1 MRLKDNEDGV
11 SELVGFM
18 LILLILMLFV
28 SMLQVYEVPKWN
40 KEIETGFFDHVYN
53 DFIGLRSDIEFASAR
68 SIPVRSHIQLG
79 VRYPE
84 RFLFVNPGPGA
95 SGSITFEPA
104 RITLRTNSGNFTMN
118 STRIIYKMNG
128 ISNQPD
134 LIYEHGMIIQDF
146 GNGNLITDSDQTLI
160 NGDYFSIPVI
170 FSPPQ
175 SYGGLLSQNL
185 NIEFLD
191 ASDYNMSFLPNNVNI
206 TLETKYPG
214 FWNDL
219 NISGIKV
226 VNYSN
231 SSGYIYINRSVNSL
245 IVPNKRSD
253 EYIISTILTDYVPDS
268 LKPRGTLMAGTG
280 SQGAYVDGKTGINL
294 ISIPP
299 SSANPTFFISDV
311 QSSSNCNK
319 CITINIV
326 DSITAFKI
334 ELSISGTTIS
344 GSSSPNACTLIGTIA
359 NGVDLTSCY
368 KNATITIPNG
378 LEITDANIGVAI
390 SYFKLTIY

>member
-40 KEIETGFFDHVYN
+40 KEIETGFFDHAYN

-68 SIPVRSHIQLG
+68 SIPVRSHMQLG

-84 RFLFVNPGPGA
+84 RFLFINPGQGA
-95 SGSITFEPA
+95 SGALTFEPA
-104 RITLRTNSGNFTMN
+104 LIRLKTNSGNFTMN

-128 ISNQPD
+128 ISNQPT
-134 LIYEHGMIIQDF
+134 LVYEHGMIIQDF
-146 GNGNLITDSDQTLI
+146 GNDNLITDSDQPLI
-160 NGDYFSIPVI
+160 KGDYFSIPII

-175 SYGGLLSQNL
+175 SYGGLVSQNL
-185 NIEFLD
+185 NIQYLD
-191 ASDYNMSFLPNNVNI
+191 PSDYNMSFLPNKVNI
-206 TLETKYPG
+206 TLETKYPE
-214 FWNDL
+214 FWSDL

-226 VNYSN
+226 VKYSN
-231 SSGYIYINRSVNSL
+231 SSGNIYINRSVNSL
-245 IVPNKRSD
+245 IVPKEISN
-253 EYIISTILTDYVPDS
+253 EYIVSTILTDFVPDS

-299 SSANPTFFISDV
+299 SSANPTFLISDI
-311 QSSSNCNK
+311 QNDADCNK

-326 DSITAFKI
+326 DSTTTFKI

-344 GSSSPNACTLIGTIA
+344 GTSSPNACTLSGTTT
-359 NGVDLTSCY
+359 NGIDLTSCY

-378 LEITDANIGVAI
+378 LEITDANIGVSI
-390 SYFKLTIY
+390 SYFKLAIY